1 MNANYKMTYKM
12 KVADQPKYLRP
23 RPELKRPTRLECPH
37 CANSGHGHR
46 HSIISSALASKVGAT
61 ARVIRSGQ
69 YQILDVP

>member
-1 MNANYKMTYKM
+1 
-12 KVADQPKYLRP
+12 
-23 RPELKRPTRLECPH
+23 LECPH

-61 ARVIRSGQ
+61 ARVIGSGQ